1 MNVGVIS
8 MRYTRALL
16 KYAQLNGE
24 AESVYNEMM
33 VLARCFIDVP
43 RLRASLASPALA
55 AEQKTALCVTACG
68 GKACASTQNFI
79 KLLIKSERLNLLQF
93 MANSYVDLYRK
104 QNNITRGKLITAVPV
119 SSEIE
124 EKMRNMI
131 EYKTKGKVEFV
142 TETDPEIVGGFIL
155 EYDTYRLDQS
165 VSTQLRKT
173 LQQFTNIKA

>member
-1 MNVGVIS
+1 
-8 MRYTRALL
+8 
-16 KYAQLNGE
+16 
-24 AESVYNEMM
+24 
-33 VLARCFIDVP
+33 
-43 RLRASLASPALA
+43 
-55 AEQKTALCVTACG
+55 
-68 GKACASTQNFI
+68 
-79 KLLIKSERLNLLQF
+79 

-124 EKMRNMI
+124 ERMRKMV
-131 EYKTKGKVEFV
+131 EQKTMGKVDFV

-173 LQQFTNIKA
+173 LQQFTNFKA

>member
-55 AEQKTALCVTACG
+55 ADKKTALCVTACG

-79 KLLIKSERLNLLQF
+79 KLLQF

-124 EKMRNMI
+124 ERMRKMV
-131 EYKTKGKVEFV
+131 EQKTMGKVDFV
-142 TETDPEIVGGFIL
+142 TETDREIVGGFIL

-173 LQQFTNIKA
+173 LQQFTNFKA